1 MIRARRTGR
10 CGTAGREQAR
20 ALAERYGFTQ
30 TLLELEKEF

>member
-1 MIRARRTGR
+1 MIRARRSGHRGTEGR
-10 CGTAGREQAR
+10 AQAS